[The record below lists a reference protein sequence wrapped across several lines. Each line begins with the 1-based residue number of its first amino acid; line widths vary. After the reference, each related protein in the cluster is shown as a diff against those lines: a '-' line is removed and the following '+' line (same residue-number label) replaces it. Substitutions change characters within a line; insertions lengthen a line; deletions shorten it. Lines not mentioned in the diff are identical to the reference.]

1 MPSIKPPAVR
11 MYMFSSLQFSFQL
24 FLFQV
29 MRVRPAFWPWG
40 YYDETHLSPALLK
53 GTGDPIHLVWAAN
66 YRCHIDTYVV
76 FPGKKLD
83 SEQFLAI

>member
-1 MPSIKPPAVR
+1 MRSIKPPAVR

-24 FLFQV
+24 FSFQV
-29 MRVRPAFWPWG
+29 TRVRPAFWG
-40 YYDETHLSPALLK
+40 YYDETHLSLALLK

-66 YRCHIDTYVV
+66 YRCHLDTYVF